1 MEERLYLLM
10 DIKKMVGQKIKF
22 LEKVFLSPSLTENP
36 TIRYKDLRDQRISRG
51 NRPSATPRGVQ
62 KGKGNE

>member
-22 LEKVFLSPSLTENP
+22 LGKVFLSPSLTENP

-51 NRPSATPRGVQ
+51 KRPSVTPRGVQ